1 MDISG
6 EDDDDDDSDDDN
18 SYYGL
23 EEEDTEMQ
31 DSPAAK
37 KAVKM
42 KPPASKP
49 DPTAAITIGLT
60 AASLS
65 QPKFVWYDLSIKFP
79 VTVSPKGY
87 FRDGQMRICVDFQG
101 IGMDFENYGAE
112 TSGKTLKLGAVL
124 IKN

>member
-6 EDDDDDDSDDDN
+6 EDDDVDDDNNN

-37 KAVKM
+37 KAVKK

-49 DPTAAITIGLT
+49 DPTAAITIGLK

-65 QPKFVWYDLSIKFP
+65 QPKFVQYNLSIKFP
-79 VTVSPKGY
+79 VTVSPTGY
-87 FRDGQMRICVDFQG
+87 FRDGQMRICVDFHG
-101 IGMDFENYGAE
+101 LGW
-112 TSGKTLKLGAVL
+112 TSRTTGLRPLARPSSCS
-124 IKN
+124 